1 MNVAREPDHKTIL
14 TTNFTKTSTFVQTRG
29 IFYFGIS
36 NLAIHK
42 WIDTL
47 NEIPQAV

>member
-14 TTNFTKTSTFVQTRG
+14 TTSSTKTSAFVQTGG
-29 IFYFGIS
+29 IFHFGIS

-47 NEIPQAV
+47 NEIPQYV